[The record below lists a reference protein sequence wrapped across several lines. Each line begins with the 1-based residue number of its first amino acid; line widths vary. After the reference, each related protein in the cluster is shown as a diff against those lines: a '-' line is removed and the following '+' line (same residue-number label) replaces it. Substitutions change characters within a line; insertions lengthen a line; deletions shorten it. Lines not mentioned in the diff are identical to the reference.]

1 MDLLSRGVW
10 EQHLNGPS
18 PTCKSVLQYWE
29 PGAASPTNEVI
40 THDYIEEVML
50 VQGTLRD
57 ETLGQEWG
65 VGAYAYR
72 KLGMRHGPYKAGEKG
87 CLMLVRCE
95 PGEGEPEVR
104 V

>member
-1 MDLLSRGVW
+1 
-10 EQHLNGPS
+10 
-18 PTCKSVLQYWE
+18 
-29 PGAASPTNEVI
+29 
-40 THDYIEEVML
+40 ML

-72 KLGMRHGPYKAGEKG
+72 KPGIGHGPYKAGERG
-87 CLMLVRCE
+87 CLMFVRYG
-95 PGEGEPEVR
+95 PGEGWPEIR